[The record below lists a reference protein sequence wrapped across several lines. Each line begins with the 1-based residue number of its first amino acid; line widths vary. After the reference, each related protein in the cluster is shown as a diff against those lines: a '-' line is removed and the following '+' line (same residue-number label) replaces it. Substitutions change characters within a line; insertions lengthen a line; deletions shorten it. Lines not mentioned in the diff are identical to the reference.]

1 MSVRTIPVF
10 LLLTCVFLLADN
22 RVPARSSPGARRSAQ
37 SAAQPLT
44 PEGVVELQ
52 REIKVLAT
60 TGSAEIAEAGFAHD
74 AQALYSALG
83 YSLAWVAGNQP
94 TSQARQIIEEL
105 KHADEKGLQPEDYDG
120 PSWDVRVAAF
130 MPAKRPSDT
139 EKIAFDVSLT
149 FSTMRFLA
157 HLHHGRVNPDSLHFA
172 LSPQRKPFEV
182 SEFLRANLLH
192 TADVHTAVGSV
203 EPQFF
208 AYRRTLDALHTYLA
222 LARKESGSPLPRA
235 LEGIWLGDSHPAL
248 PLLAQRLQLLG
259 DLGASQSQ
267 EKHLYD
273 RDIQSAVARFQ
284 SRHGLDANG
293 NLDRATLDQ
302 LNTPLARRVL
312 QLQLTL
318 ERWRWLPQTFTVPP
332 VVVNIPEF
340 RLYAFREDH
349 RVAMDMNVVAGRAY
363 RHETPVFTSSLR
375 SVVFRPY
382 WNVPLTIQRNELLP
396 EIDSHPN
403 YLADNTFEIVDAG
416 DQVPVNADDP
426 QERDRKLKS
435 GEWLLRQKPG
445 PRNSLGLVKF
455 ELPNP
460 YEIYLHGTPAQELF
474 AKSRRDFSHGCIRVE
489 DPVALA
495 VWILRG
501 NPEWSEERIRSA
513 MNGEATVRVNLKE
526 PIPVWILYGTAV
538 VREDG
543 EVHFLEDIY
552 GHDAALERALEKQQ
566 PVTNH

>member
-1 MSVRTIPVF
+1 MPAKAIPVF
-10 LLLTCVFLLADN
+10 LFLTCALLLAGNHVPGRSN
-22 RVPARSSPGARRSAQ
+22 RAVQ
-37 SAAQPLT
+37 T
-44 PEGVVELQ
+44 PTTEHIVELQ
-52 REIKVLAT
+52 REIKALAT
-60 TGSAEIAEAGFAHD
+60 TRAGADSETDFEDD
-74 AQALYSALG
+74 ARALYSALG
-83 YSLAWVAGNQP
+83 YSLAWFAGNQP
-94 TSQARQIIEEL
+94 TSQALQMIEEL
-105 KHADEKGLQPEDYDG
+105 KHADEKGLPPEDYEG
-120 PSWDVRVAAF
+120 PSWDGRLAAF
-130 MPAKRPSDT
+130 TPAKRPSDT
-139 EKIAFDVSLT
+139 EKIAFDVALT
-149 FSTMRFLA
+149 FSSMRFLT
-157 HLHHGRVNPDSLHFA
+157 HLHHGRVDPGSLRFA
-172 LSPQRKPFEV
+172 LSPERKSFDV
-182 SEFLRANLLH
+182 SEFLRTNLLH
-192 TADVHTAVGSV
+192 TEDVRTAVRSV

-222 LARKESGSPLPRA
+222 LARKESGIPLPSA
-235 LEGIWLGDSHPAL
+235 LEGIRLGDSHSAL
-248 PLLAQRLQLLG
+248 PALAQRLQLFG
-259 DLGASQSQ
+259 DLNVPERQGN
-267 EKHLYD
+267 LVYD
-273 RDIQSAVARFQ
+273 RAVQSAVAHFQ

-318 ERWRWLPQTFTVPP
+318 ERWRWLPPTFTVPP

-349 RVAMDMNVVAGRAY
+349 RVALEMNVVAGRAY
-363 RHETPVFTSSLR
+363 RHETPVFISSMR

-382 WNVPLTIQRNELLP
+382 WNVPLSIQRNELLP
-396 EIDSHPN
+396 EIDSDPN
-403 YLADNTFEIVDAG
+403 YLMENTFEIVDAV
-416 DQVPVNADDP
+416 DQIPVNADDS

-495 VWILRG
+495 VWILRQ

-513 MNGEATVRVNLKE
+513 MNDEATLRVSLKE

-538 VREDG
+538 VPENG

-552 GHDAALERALEKQQ
+552 GHDAALERALEKQR
-566 PVTNH
+566 TTGGN